1 MPGIV
6 LGPEGSFTEDCPS
19 RVSCML
25 GPLLVTW
32 VPGPSVRRG
41 QDGVLGSPGLA
52 QATGLQIDLRTARG
66 FPAVRVGVDSW
77 VLRLELPEESPRHSC
92 PCRIP
97 EGERWATKFKAQLPH
112 CPVLPSPHLGKG
124 SSSSEP
130 GVWKLS

>member
-1 MPGIV
+1 
-6 LGPEGSFTEDCPS
+6 
-19 RVSCML
+19 ML
-25 GPLLVTW
+25 GPLRFVTW
-32 VPGPSVRRG
+32 APGPSVRRG

-97 EGERWATKFKAQLPH
+97 EGRETGHLIQATAAPLPCSPLCPSREGQLF
-112 CPVLPSPHLGKG
+112 L
-124 SSSSEP
+124 
-130 GVWKLS
+130 

>member
-25 GPLLVTW
+25 GPLLVSW
-32 VPGPSVRRG
+32 VPGPSVGRG

-52 QATGLQIDLRTARG
+52 QATGLQTDLRTARV

-77 VLRLELPEESPRHSC
+77 ADSWVLRLELLRSLPGTLVPAEFQR
-92 PCRIP
+92 
-97 EGERWATKFKAQLPH
+97 GERWAI
-112 CPVLPSPHLGKG
+112 
-124 SSSSEP
+124 
-130 GVWKLS
+130 

>member
-52 QATGLQIDLRTARG
+52 QATGLQTDLRTARG
-66 FPAVRVGVDSW
+66 FPAVRGGFLGRFLGPEVGT
-77 VLRLELPEESPRHSC
+77 P
-92 PCRIP
+92 
-97 EGERWATKFKAQLPH
+97 
-112 CPVLPSPHLGKG
+112 
-124 SSSSEP
+124 P
-130 GVWKLS
+130 GVSQALLSLQNSRGREMGH